1 MRENVKRIFDPGF
14 TTKGVGVGA
23 GLGRSIIYQIVEE
36 HQGKIDLESELEKW
50 TTFRLILPIAG
61 RR

>member
-36 HQGKIDLESELEKW
+36 HQGKIDLESELEK
-50 TTFRLILPIAG
+50 
-61 RR
+61 